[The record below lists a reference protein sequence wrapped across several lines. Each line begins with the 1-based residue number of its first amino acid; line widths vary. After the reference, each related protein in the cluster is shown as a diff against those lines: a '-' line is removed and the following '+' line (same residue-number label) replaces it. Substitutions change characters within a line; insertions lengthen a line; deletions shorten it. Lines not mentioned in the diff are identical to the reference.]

1 MTTVAKA
8 AGRVPTVEIAAG
20 SRPGRAPLS
29 PGQRRAWFLQTRDLD
44 DASLNVAVSYRLTG
58 SLDAR
63 RLRSALAAVVDRHRI
78 LCTTYGLG
86 VDGEPYQVV
95 DTTQTPSWAEHDLS
109 ELPARSR
116 ERRVAVLLRR
126 AVGAPFDLT
135 GAAPL
140 RVTLIRTG
148 TSEFVFSVVA
158 HTIAWDEESASIFA
172 TALSAAYLGVP
183 VPPRTG
189 ITSAGFGDVRADAP
203 APTTPDDAHA
213 PDRSGVTGRSARL
226 DTEVI
231 GVRAG
236 SGFVASGPGDR
247 AAVGIP
253 RAAALG
259 RDGTAI
265 ESALDYWRRALDPL
279 PDALEL
285 PGRPVFDQAEAGRG
299 RRATAELS
307 AELLTGVAEFAAAH
321 DASPFAVLFA
331 AWQAVVWRYSGA
343 PEFLVAVPVTTRAA
357 GAEELIG
364 YYGNVVLLRGICS
377 GTDSFADLVAATE
390 ATCADAFVHGGV
402 GIDEVVRAAN
412 PSRTGG
418 RDGLEVLTQLG
429 FAVRAESAPLRLD
442 GVEATRLDDEG
453 DRARLP
459 LRLTV
464 AVGATG
470 ARLEAEYTTGRPE
483 PALVDRLLRHYRHLL
498 TQALAAPATCL
509 GDLELFDADE
519 RHRLIDLSRG
529 ELVPTP
535 PTTLVRLFEDQVR
548 TRPDAPALLAPGRD
562 RRTDRTLTYR
572 ELDVRANRLAH
583 WLIGHG
589 IGTEDIVG
597 LRSSTSVE
605 FIVAVL
611 AVLKAG
617 GAYLPIDPA
626 YPDERIAFLD
636 ADAGARLV
644 LGPVELA
651 AAEESARTLP
661 EHPPVDAERARP
673 LRPGNLAYLVYT
685 SGSTGKPKGV
695 PVPHAAIAEHLIGF
709 CAQWDLTAEDRV
721 LQSSSVS
728 FDASLLDI
736 FVTLTV
742 GACLVVP
749 KPDAFRDIAH
759 VAELISRC
767 AITVLHMVPST
778 LSTFLLL
785 PEVSE
790 WGALRHV
797 PVGGE
802 ALTGEVAD
810 RFAGVFDAE
819 LRNHYGP
826 TEAVVCATHM
836 PVVGPQGPG
845 TVPIGVPNRNVYAYV
860 LDERLGLVPDGVVGE
875 IYLGGAQLA
884 RGYHERPMLTAQR
897 FVADPFLPGSRL
909 YRTGDLARRND
920 AGALEFVGRAD
931 DQVKVRGFRIEPAE
945 VQAALASH
953 PAVGQCVVLAS
964 TDPALGTVLAA
975 YLVPVAGRPLDLTG
989 LRAHVA
995 AALPEYMVPAEFV
1008 VLDALPLTEHGK
1020 LDRNALPSIRAGA
1033 GEYRAPATATE
1044 IRLAALF
1051 AQLFSRTEI
1060 GAQDSFFELGG
1071 HSLLAAGLVARIRA
1085 EFGVDIDV
1093 RVPFDT
1099 PTVAGLAALIES
1111 RPPARIPLPPLTRH
1125 PRVDPAPLSRAQRAS
1140 WDRLRAGNFGA
1151 GSADTAAR
1159 GVGNV
1164 SLTVRLDGRLD
1175 LEMLRSAVAEA
1186 AGRHEILRTVF
1197 AEVDGEPVPSR
1208 SAEPVTVTVQPTP
1221 GPTQLAAATAAAVRQ
1236 PFDPRVAPP
1245 LDVRILVEG
1254 KRSHVIVLTAHELI
1268 ADHRSLHVL
1277 LAETAVAYRARLAD
1291 AEPLWPPPE
1300 FDFADIAR
1308 WEHEAADALAAQR
1321 DYWRTA
1327 LAGAPVASGPAA
1339 DLPGAPV
1346 ASGPAVEPSG
1356 ARVAS
1361 GPVADLSGAPVAVRQ
1376 ESGSPGVTGHIAR
1389 FPVPAQLRNQLR
1401 ILAESAGASEF
1412 MLYQAAV
1419 LALLHKL
1426 GAGTDIVVG
1435 AAVGGRGDAM
1445 AAGVVGPLTGVVALR
1460 TDLRGNP
1467 SLRTVLDRARAT
1479 ALAGYGHQDVARD
1492 AVDGAGTY
1500 ATILHFD
1507 ERDRS
1512 AAPHFGA
1519 GLTATVLPPEFD
1531 GALRD
1536 VGFGFTA
1543 VRDGGFAATVTLNAD
1558 RYHRD
1563 TAHLFARRMLRVLGA
1578 FAETP
1583 DLALADLDVMPAEE
1597 RRRVLGEWSC
1607 GVEVLGVPGI
1617 AELLARSLTYPS
1629 VRPALR
1635 CGADVVDYGTVCDRL
1650 LAAARDQRPGRPED
1664 SPLGVLL
1671 AALEQV
1677 VVAEATNTRFTLSD
1691 ELSFEPA
1698 ALAAAVADRRGV
1710 AACRDVARPD
1720 PARST
1725 AQCRVI
1731 GADAGP
1737 VGLLVE
1743 TFAALADG
1751 ALVELAPE
1759 GVAAVVTER
1768 TTHVVAGVAA
1778 LPTDAAE
1785 AGTRRW
1791 DVVIGKGLRAT
1802 APRGVLGM
1810 AGYVVPGYAGP
1821 VARGPLDGT
1830 GRVRPVPGARV
1841 LVLDAA
1847 GNPVP
1852 PGVCGQVW
1860 IGGIAQAGPEGG
1872 ELLATGDR
1880 AHWTTDGWLK
1890 FA

>member
-1 MTTVAKA
+1 MTTVAQPA
-8 AGRVPTVEIAAG
+8 SRVPTVEIGAV
-20 SRPGRAPLS
+20 SRPGRAPLA
-29 PGQRRAWFLQTRDLD
+29 PGQRRAWFLQTRDLA

-58 SLDAR
+58 DVDVA
-63 RLRSALAAVVDRHRI
+63 RLRAAVAAVADRHRI

-86 VDGEPYQVV
+86 SDGEPYQVV
-95 DTTQTPSWAEHDLS
+95 DPAVLPSWTEHDLS
-109 ELPARSR
+109 ELSARSR

-135 GAAPL
+135 AEAPL

-148 TSEFVFSVVA
+148 AGEFVFSLVA
-158 HTIAWDEESASIFA
+158 HTIAWDEESASLFA
-172 TALSAAYLGVP
+172 GALSAAYLGV
-183 VPPRTG
+183 
-189 ITSAGFGDVRADAP
+189 AGADERPLPSGTATRSDFGA
-203 APTTPDDAHA
+203 
-213 PDRSGVTGRSARL
+213 
-226 DTEVI
+226 
-231 GVRAG
+231 
-236 SGFVASGPGDR
+236 
-247 AAVGIP
+247 P
-253 RAAALG
+253 RAEQPGSAAQ
-259 RDGTAI
+259 
-265 ESALDYWRRALDPL
+265 ALDYWRRTLDTL

-285 PGRPVFDQAEAGRG
+285 PGRAQFAQAEAGRG
-299 RRATAELS
+299 RRAAAALPV
-307 AELLTGVAEFAAAH
+307 ELLSGVKEFAAER
-321 DASPFAVLFA
+321 DVSTFAVLFA
-331 AWQAVVWRYSGA
+331 AWQAVVHRYTGA
-343 PEFLVAVPVTTRAA
+343 SEFLVAAPVTTRSAD
-357 GAEELIG
+357 AEARIG
-364 YYGNVVLLRGICS
+364 YYGNTVLLRGSCS
-377 GTDSFADLVAATE
+377 ATDSFADLVAESET
-390 ATCADAFVHGGV
+390 TCAGAFTHGGV
-402 GIDEVVRAAN
+402 GIDDVVRAVN

-418 RDGLEVLTQLG
+418 RDGLEVITQLG
-429 FAVRAESAPLRLD
+429 FAVRAEPAPLRLD
-442 GVEATRLDDEG
+442 GVTATRLDDEAG
-453 DRARLP
+453 RARLP

-464 AVGATG
+464 VAGADN
-470 ARLEAEYTTGRPE
+470 ARLEAEYTTDRLE

-498 TQALAAPATCL
+498 TAALSAPATCL
-509 GDLELFDADE
+509 GDLELFGADE
-519 RHRLIDLSRG
+519 RDRLLDLSRG

-548 TRPDAPALLAPGRD
+548 ARPGALALLAPGRD
-562 RRTDRTLTYR
+562 HAADQALTYR
-572 ELDVRANRLAH
+572 DLDLRANRLAH
-583 WLIGHG
+583 WLIGQG

-605 FIVAVL
+605 FVVAVL

-651 AAEESARTLP
+651 AAEETALHLP
-661 EHPPVDAERARP
+661 EHPPTDAERRRP
-673 LRPGNLAYLVYT
+673 LRPDNLAYLVYT

-749 KPDAFRDIAH
+749 EPDAFRDIAH
-759 VAELISRC
+759 IAELISRC
-767 AITVLHMVPST
+767 AVTVLHMVPST

-810 RFAGVFDAE
+810 RFAAVFDAE

-826 TEAVVCATHM
+826 TEAVVCSTHM

-845 TVPIGVPNRNVYAYV
+845 TVPIGIPNRNVYVYV

-884 RGYHERPMLTAQR
+884 RGYHDRPTLTAQR

-909 YRTGDLARRND
+909 YRTGDLARRD
-920 AGALEFVGRAD
+920 DSGALEFVGRAD
-931 DQVKVRGFRIEPAE
+931 EQVKVRGFRIEPAE

-953 PAVGQCVVLAS
+953 PEVGQCAVVAS
-964 TDPALGTVLAA
+964 ADPALGTVLAA
-975 YLVPVAGRPLDLTG
+975 YVVPAAGTSPDLAA

-995 AALPEYMVPAEFV
+995 ATLPEYMVPAEFV
-1008 VLDALPLTEHGK
+1008 LLDALPLTEHGK
-1020 LDRNALPSIRAGA
+1020 LDRRALPAALRAGS
-1033 GEYRAPATATE
+1033 GTHRAPATETE

-1051 AQLFSRTEI
+1051 AQLFGRTEI

-1111 RPPARIPLPPLTRH
+1111 RPPARIPLPPLRRNPTAG
-1125 PRVDPAPLSRAQRAS
+1125 PPPLTRAQQAS
-1140 WDRLRAGNFGA
+1140 WDRFRARELAARND
-1151 GSADTAAR
+1151 SADASVAIDSAQNAANSAL
-1159 GVGNV
+1159 GAGNV
-1164 SLTVRLDGRLD
+1164 SLAARLDGRLD
-1175 LEMLRSAVAEA
+1175 LEALRHAMTEAV
-1186 AGRHEILRTVF
+1186 GRHDILRTVF
-1197 AEVDGEPVPSR
+1197 TEVDGEPVTAL
-1208 SAEPVTVTVQPTP
+1208 SAEPVAITVLSTP
-1221 GPTQLAAATAAAVRQ
+1221 GAAALAAARTDATRQ
-1236 PFDPRVAPP
+1236 SFDPRVAPP
-1245 LDVRILVEG
+1245 LDIRVLVTD
-1254 KRSHVIVLTAHELI
+1254 KKSHVLVFTAHELI
-1268 ADHRSLHVL
+1268 ADHRSLHIL
-1277 LAETAVAYRARLAD
+1277 LAETAIAYRARVAD
-1291 AEPLWPPPE
+1291 AEPHWPEAE
-1300 FDFADIAR
+1300 FDFADVAR
-1308 WEHEAADALAAQR
+1308 WEHEAAEALSAQR
-1321 DYWRTA
+1321 DYWRAA
-1327 LAGAPVASGPAA
+1327 LAGAPIATGPAPDVSA
-1339 DLPGAPV
+1339 TPNPLGAPTLT
-1346 ASGPAVEPSG
+1346 
-1356 ARVAS
+1356 R
-1361 GPVADLSGAPVAVRQ
+1361 R
-1376 ESGSPGVTGHIAR
+1376 PGVTGHLAR
-1389 FPVPAQLRNQLR
+1389 FPVTAQLRQRLR
-1401 ILAESAGASEF
+1401 ALAESAGASEF

-1419 LALLHKL
+1419 LTLLHKL
-1426 GAGTDIVVG
+1426 GAGTDLVVG
-1435 AAVGGRGDAM
+1435 AAVGGRGEAM
-1445 AAGVVGPLTGVVALR
+1445 AAGVVGPLTGIVALR

-1492 AVDGAGTY
+1492 AVDGSESY
-1500 ATILHFD
+1500 ATILHFS
-1507 ERDRS
+1507 EQDRP
-1512 AAPHFGA
+1512 AQPHFGA
-1519 GLTATVLPPEFD
+1519 GITATVLPAEFD

-1536 VGFGFTA
+1536 VGFGFTGDH
-1543 VRDGGFAATVTLNAD
+1543 DGGFAATVTLNAD

-1578 FAETP
+1578 FADTP

-1607 GVEVLGVPGI
+1607 GVEVSEIPGLS
-1617 AELLARSLTYPS
+1617 ELLERALTYPS

-1635 CGADVVDYGTVCDRL
+1635 CGTETLDFGTVCARL
-1650 LAAARDQRPGRPED
+1650 TAAARDRRPGATADTRDQAVAAEA
-1664 SPLGVLL
+1664 LGALL
-1671 AALEQV
+1671 TALDQAV
-1677 VVAEATNTRFTLSD
+1677 IAEATGTAV
-1691 ELSFEPA
+1691 ELPGAPAFRPA

-1710 AACRDVARPD
+1710 AASRDTARPD
-1720 PARST
+1720 PSRST

-1731 GADAGP
+1731 GVEAGP

-1743 TFAALADG
+1743 ALAGLADG

-1759 GVAAVVTER
+1759 GVAAAVSER
-1768 TTHVVAGVAA
+1768 TTHVVAAAAQLPEVA
-1778 LPTDAAE
+1778 DS
-1785 AGTRRW
+1785 RRW
-1791 DVVIGKGLRAT
+1791 DVLGDKGLRVI
-1802 APRGVLGM
+1802 APQGVLGM
-1810 AGYVVPGYAGP
+1810 VGYAVPGYAGT
-1821 VARGPLDGT
+1821 VARGPLDGS

-1841 LVLDAA
+1841 VVLDESGA
-1847 GNPVP
+1847 PVP
-1852 PGVCGQVW
+1852 PGVGGQVW
-1860 IGGIAQAGPEGG
+1860 IGGVAQAGPEGG
-1872 ELLATGDR
+1872 ELVPTGDR